1 MIGAAMIAGTSSF
14 VPRWV
19 ASALFT
25 LTAAFNSWCTA
36 MLLCHSLH
44 EPLVYWFGNWWPR
57 GAVAIGECF
66 VITPFVAMLA
76 LLVSVLMLAASILSW
91 QLKPAGSHLEPLM
104 MLFIAAMCGFA
115 YSGDL
120 FNLFVWFEL
129 MSATAFALCGL
140 KTTEPAP
147 LEGSFNFGITNTV
160 GAFFII
166 TGIALLY
173 ARTGALNMAQIGSSL
188 GRHADAL
195 LLMSFLFMT
204 AGYLVK
210 GAIVPFHLW
219 LADAHAVAPTPVCVL
234 FSGVMVELGLYAV
247 ARIYWS
253 MFQAPLAI
261 HTPQVREIFVTLG
274 VITAILGGIMCFAQ
288 HHLKRLLAYSTMC
301 HAGLML
307 IGVGLFDASALGGF
321 LLYVLGHGLLKGGL
335 FACAGVV
342 LHRLQFIGEPKLHG
356 PNTTIPAARAG
367 ASVTGVDIAPNLLAR
382 AQQRAATENLNVDF
396 REGDAEEL
404 TFGDEEFDVV
414 MSMFG
419 AMFAP
424 RPERVA
430 AELLRV
436 CKPGGVIAMANWTA
450 EGFVGKSFQL
460 TAQLAPPPP
469 GVPTPV
475 LWGNEQVVRQR
486 FGSGVSKLSLTRR
499 NAVIHYP
506 FPPKE
511 VVEYFRQHFGR
522 TKVTFAKLG
531 EKGQAELASQLESL
545 WTKHNR
551 SANGETRIDAEY
563 LEVQATRA

>member
-1 MIGAAMIAGTSSF
+1 MQSSSPDFAQLKSNMKSVWMAGDFDKIASFTTGAAEDFVKRSPIGPSTRVLDVACGT
-14 VPRWV
+14 
-19 ASALFT
+19 
-25 LTAAFNSWCTA
+25 
-36 MLLCHSLH
+36 
-44 EPLVYWFGNWWPR
+44 G
-57 GAVAIGECF
+57 
-66 VITPFVAMLA
+66 
-76 LLVSVLMLAASILSW
+76 
-91 QLKPAGSHLEPLM
+91 
-104 MLFIAAMCGFA
+104 
-115 YSGDL
+115 
-120 FNLFVWFEL
+120 
-129 MSATAFALCGL
+129 
-140 KTTEPAP
+140 
-147 LEGSFNFGITNTV
+147 
-160 GAFFII
+160 
-166 TGIALLY
+166 
-173 ARTGALNMAQIGSSL
+173 
-188 GRHADAL
+188 
-195 LLMSFLFMT
+195 
-204 AGYLVK
+204 
-210 GAIVPFHLW
+210 
-219 LADAHAVAPTPVCVL
+219 
-234 FSGVMVELGLYAV
+234 
-247 ARIYWS
+247 
-253 MFQAPLAI
+253 
-261 HTPQVREIFVTLG
+261 
-274 VITAILGGIMCFAQ
+274 
-288 HHLKRLLAYSTMC
+288 
-301 HAGLML
+301 
-307 IGVGLFDASALGGF
+307 
-321 LLYVLGHGLLKGGL
+321 
-335 FACAGVV
+335 
-342 LHRLQFIGEPKLHG
+342 
-356 PNTTIPAARAG
+356 NTTIPAARAG

-522 TKVTFAKLG
+522 TKVTFAKLD